1 MTVAMPRNGHMN
13 QDIAVARRALA
24 LEADGLAALSDGL
37 DDRFSAAIDVLAAVD
52 GRVIVSGMGKSGLIG
67 RKIASTLASVGTPAN
82 FVHPGEASHGDLGMI
97 TTDDAVL
104 ALSNSGETA
113 ELGDLLDYAK
123 RFGIPVI
130 AITRNADSTL
140 SAAADIALVLPD
152 AVEACPMG
160 LAPTT
165 STTMM
170 LALGD
175 AIAVAL
181 IERRGF
187 SAADYQVFH
196 PGGKLA
202 RRLLRVTDLMHAG
215 DKVPLV
221 GRDVVMADA
230 LIVMTQKRLGCVGVV
245 EADGGLTGIIT
256 DGDLR
261 RHMSDH
267 LLAQSAAE
275 VMTASP
281 RTIRPTALASEALG
295 VMNASQI
302 TTLFVIEDGR
312 PTGILHLHDC
322 LQAGVA

>member
-1 MTVAMPRNGHMN
+1 MN
-13 QDIAVARRALA
+13 EDLAVARRALA
-24 LEADGLAALSDGL
+24 LEADGITALSDGL
-37 DDRFSAAIDVLAAVD
+37 DHRFTEAIDILAAVD
-52 GRVIVSGMGKSGLIG
+52 GRVIVSGMGKSGLVG
-67 RKIASTLASVGTPAN
+67 RKVASTLASVGTPAN

-97 TTDDAVL
+97 TAGDAVL

-130 AITRNADSTL
+130 AITGVGGSTL
-140 SAAADIALVLPD
+140 TAAADVALVLPD
-152 AVEACPMG
+152 AGEACPMG

-187 SAADYQVFH
+187 SEADFQVFH
-196 PGGKLA
+196 PAGKLA
-202 RRLLRVTDLMHAG
+202 RRLLRVANLMHAG
-215 DKVPLV
+215 DAVPLV
-221 GRDVVMADA
+221 GRDTMMADA
-230 LIVMTQKRLGCVGVV
+230 LIVMTEKRLGCVGVV
-245 EADGGLTGIIT
+245 DDSGVLAGIIT

-261 RHMSDH
+261 RHMSDR
-267 LLAQSAAE
+267 LLAKSAAD
-275 VMTASP
+275 VMTEAPLSVP
-281 RTIRPTALASEALG
+281 AATLASEALG
-295 VMNASQI
+295 LMNARQI
-302 TTLFVIEDGR
+302 TTLFVVDEGR
-312 PTGILHLHDC
+312 PHGILHIHDC